1 MIGPQSITPKMKH
14 KSGRLLFVSYYDKFE
29 ILCRNCCVE
38 TSKLHFLFC
47 CKFCVDVPCKQ
58 TYGNNFHIQDKNTDK

>member
-38 TSKLHFLFC
+38 TFNYTFC
-47 CKFCVDVPCKQ
+47 FPGSFVLMYLVSRI
-58 TYGNNFHIQDKNTDK
+58 YGNNFQ